1 MRDTHCC
8 MGMSLIIVFIIVE
21 SINVIGIGLFH
32 FFLLIFEQFL
42 EKFEI
47 PVEER

>member
-21 SINVIGIGLFH
+21 SINVIGSFH
-32 FFLLIFEQFL
+32 SFFSIFEQFL

-47 PVEER
+47 PMEER

>member
-21 SINVIGIGLFH
+21 SINVIESFH
-32 FFLLIFEQFL
+32 FFLSTFEQFL